1 MMWSGI
7 INKNKNTFT
16 WMRGQDEGSSLLL
29 THIHNEQKSFNLTGE
44 EKLLRTRKTRKI
56 RATDSPR

>member
-1 MMWSGI
+1 
-7 INKNKNTFT
+7 
-16 WMRGQDEGSSLLL
+16 MRGQDEGSSLLL